1 MREQIKCM
9 LALSCSVLLTASL
22 CACVSGAAPE
32 TTEVTEPAEAF
43 VVTPLE
49 TVANAD
55 DAGFEVKEVTF
66 FSDEEIAGLVEYL
79 RSDLIY
85 DLKGSVENSKNNI
98 PVPVTGYRTD
108 STELSVT
115 RGIPAYDYIDGVFEP
130 EYGDLCYYVF
140 DNGVPIYRMHPS
152 DGPYMF
158 NDNCDEFAGD
168 SFPTTEEVFAESTT
182 KEFCLIRCAQG
193 NVLYDGVNA
202 WRMCSGLEDGFKD
215 FFDPLNDDMAS
226 TPGIE
231 DLELGTILERQ
242 TFAYESPT
250 Y

>member
-1 MREQIKCM
+1 MNKYIKYLQVVSCVAI
-9 LALSCSVLLTASL
+9 LAIAL
-22 CACVSGAAPE
+22 CACMSASVTDTNE
-32 TTEVTEPAEAF
+32 TEEAV

-66 FSDEEIAGLVEYL
+66 FSDEEIAGLVESLQSEYT
-79 RSDLIY
+79 Y
-85 DLKGSVENSKNNI
+85 DFKSFKERNASSS
-98 PVPVTGYRTD
+98 PVPVTGYRTE
-108 STELSVT
+108 STELSVA
-115 RGIPAYDYIDGVFEP
+115 RGIPAYDYIDGEFEP
-130 EYGDLCYYVF
+130 EHNGMGYYVF

-152 DGPYMF
+152 DGPVMF
-158 NDNCDEFAGD
+158 TYNCDDFSGENYP
-168 SFPTTEEVFAESTT
+168 STEEVFAESTT

-193 NVLYDGVNA
+193 NVLYDGVSA
-202 WRMCSGLEDGFKD
+202 WLMSNGRTVGFEDL
-215 FFDPLNDDMAS
+215 FDYLDDDMVS

-250 Y
+250 D